1 MITINHYFKKYF
13 SDRKNWTVHGI
24 WPSKYHK
31 MGPFHCNHVKFNE
44 GILEPILEELNI
56 HWTNVRAKTPE
67 DQFWKHEWDKH
78 GTCAMQ
84 LESMSN
90 ELKFF
95 SKGEVFSNSISIS

>member
-1 MITINHYFKKYF
+1 
-13 SDRKNWTVHGI
+13 
-24 WPSKYHK
+24 

-84 LESMSN
+84 LDSMSN

-95 SKGEVFSNSISIS
+95 SKGEIFLGAPLKYGTGGVHQIFFFVKPN